1 MSVNTNRSSW
11 QVTQDVWRA
20 MFLREIVSRISAD
33 RLGWVWLLV
42 EPILHIV
49 LFVALRQLIGRVRF
63 IPGAEFVPWFVV
75 GMMGFFLFRQAIT
88 RSMGA
93 INGNKALFA
102 YRQVH
107 PLDAVLVRCFI
118 EGLLKT
124 LVLLLIVGGATLL
137 EYHILPHDLMG
148 VILIWGFI
156 WLLGTSIGIVLSV
169 LNTIFPETEK
179 VVGLIMLPLYFLSG
193 VMMPLQF
200 LPHELHPYL
209 LMNPVTHGIET
220 MRHQFFE
227 HYETIAGIDLLYMGQ
242 WTLGALFIGLLL
254 HIRFRI
260 RLIAQ

>member
-1 MSVNTNRSSW
+1 MTIEVNRSSW
-11 QVTQDVWRA
+11 QVTLDVWRA

-33 RLGWVWLLV
+33 RLGWVWLLI
-42 EPILHIV
+42 EPVLHIV
-49 LFVALRQLIGRVRF
+49 LFVAIRQLMGRVRF

-102 YRQVH
+102 YRQVQ

-124 LVLLLIVGGATLL
+124 LVLLLIVGGATVL
-137 EYHILPHDLMG
+137 EYHILPHDLLG

-169 LNTIFPETEK
+169 LNTVMPETEK

-193 VMMPLQF
+193 VMVPIQF
-200 LPHELHPYL
+200 LPHALHPYL
-209 LMNPVTHGIET
+209 LLNPITHGIESL
-220 MRHQFFE
+220 RHQFFE
-227 HYETIAGIDLLYMGQ
+227 HYQTIAGIDLMYMGQ
-242 WTLGALFIGLLL
+242 WTLCCFFLGLLL
-254 HIRFRI
+254 HLRYRI
-260 RLIAQ
+260 RLIAK